1 MEPIICLITN
11 NNYYQTRYC
20 IENFTAKTSLKFRLH
35 ILDNNSSD
43 EELLKYLESI
53 TKDIKKGYLYRQN
66 QELSLSDCY
75 NLLFTTCQDNIC
87 ILFPVNC
94 IVDNYWLEDLISSL
108 NSVDKAGCVCIKP
121 IENKIDFTPVLTDT
135 FIEENILENVI
146 QTTEHINSVIAVKSE
161 IVSQV
166 GKIDSDLNATGFELS
181 EFALRVKVNGFN
193 NFYIRK
199 QSLFKMPFDNKVL
212 FPKITK
218 ENIKK
223 FKETVNLM
231 FKHKRF
237 KK

>member
-43 EELLKYLESI
+43 SELIKYLESI
-53 TKDIKKGYLYRQN
+53 TKDIQKGFLYRQN
-66 QELSLSDCY
+66 QQLSLSECY
-75 NLLFTTCQDNIC
+75 NLLFTTCQESVC

-94 IVDNYWLEDLISSL
+94 IVDNYWLEDLVSSI
-108 NSVDKAGCVCIKP
+108 NSVEKPGCICIKP
-121 IENKIDFTPVLTDT
+121 LANKIEFSPVLTNN
-135 FIEENILENVI
+135 FIGESIIENFI
-146 QTTEHINSVIAVKSE
+146 QTPEQINSVIAVKSE
-161 IVSQV
+161 VITQV

-193 NFYIRK
+193 NLYIRK
-199 QSLFKMPFDNKVL
+199 QSVFKMPFDNEIL
-212 FPKITK
+212 FPKTTK